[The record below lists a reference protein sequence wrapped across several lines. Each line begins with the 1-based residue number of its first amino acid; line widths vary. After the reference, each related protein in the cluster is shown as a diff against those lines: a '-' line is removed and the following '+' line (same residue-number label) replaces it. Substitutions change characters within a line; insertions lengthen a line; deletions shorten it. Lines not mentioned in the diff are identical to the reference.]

1 MLLLDGWDRQ
11 DFIPRAEFQKH
22 KDVII
27 PLAVKIAAR
36 TGLTTIVKV
45 KSHMGVPLNEEAD
58 VEANKGLSSSD
69 FRPVR
74 GPEAQRLLTPVDSV
88 GAHIADFNRRVRQRC
103 AQSYLDSARSEG
115 RMTTESYMADGRG
128 Q

>member
-1 MLLLDGWDRQ
+1 MGAGCVFFPLNDDKHRGAHNCAVSGEAASLRAEAVALDLLLDHTDPDRNLVALTDSLSLMLLLDGWDRQ

-58 VEANKGLSSSD
+58 MEANK
-69 FRPVR
+69 
-74 GPEAQRLLTPVDSV
+74 
-88 GAHIADFNRRVRQRC
+88 
-103 AQSYLDSARSEG
+103 
-115 RMTTESYMADGRG
+115 
-128 Q
+128 